1 MFKQINFLSLESAAI
16 YYQQITSNACQ
27 QYRGRIIKKKRQAY
41 KKGLLHYN
49 TKIIITDSNTQI
61 LDRGLLV
68 PGTEELML

>member
-1 MFKQINFLSLESAAI
+1 MHTSSIGAELYI
-16 YYQQITSNACQ
+16 Y
-27 QYRGRIIKKKRQAY
+27 IKKEAY

-49 TKIIITDSNTQI
+49 TKIIITDSNNLI